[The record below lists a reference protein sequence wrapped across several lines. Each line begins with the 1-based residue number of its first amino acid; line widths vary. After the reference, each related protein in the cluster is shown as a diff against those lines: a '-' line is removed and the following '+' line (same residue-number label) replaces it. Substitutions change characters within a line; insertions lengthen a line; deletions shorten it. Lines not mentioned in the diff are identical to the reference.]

1 MVVGEIK
8 FIILQFKMFKLES
21 CIRGFHV
28 YYVSRTPHEG
38 ELFSSLRLRNRNRED
53 PYAVGV
59 DILSKFRMKI
69 LESWVS
75 TLFKLT
81 QNLLSSVLL
90 WSCFVT
96 CTVR

>member
-1 MVVGEIK
+1 MGQIK
-8 FIILQFKMFKLES
+8 FIIFQFIMIELES

-28 YYVSRTPHEG
+28 YYVSWTPHEG
-38 ELFSSLRLRNRNRED
+38 EVLHCSCEIANRED
-53 PYAVGV
+53 SYAVAV
-59 DILSKFRMKI
+59 HLIEIQDENTRILGN
-69 LESWVS
+69 

-96 CTVR
+96 CTVRRK